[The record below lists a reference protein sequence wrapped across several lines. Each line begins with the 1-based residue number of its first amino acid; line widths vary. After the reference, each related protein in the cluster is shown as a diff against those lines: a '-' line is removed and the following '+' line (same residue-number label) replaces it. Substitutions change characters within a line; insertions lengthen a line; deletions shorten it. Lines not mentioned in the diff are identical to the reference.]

1 VTRSERTCNADDVE
15 TTNRRRSSR
24 LSASGWSTL
33 LSSGEAPSLE
43 WDELRN
49 LPYDGVGCRDPATVA
64 AEQEAMKP
72 IHPDAALVADQVPLL
87 GAPSSTALGVPSA
100 DLLAARG
107 CNPERRKQSPA
118 GKPMRRG
125 QIPWAKPAPARNG
138 YRK

>member
-1 VTRSERTCNADDVE
+1 V
-15 TTNRRRSSR
+15 RRSSR

-49 LPYDGVGCRDPATVA
+49 LPYDGVGFRDPATVA
-64 AEQEAMKP
+64 AEQEALKP
-72 IHPDAALVADQVPLL
+72 IRPDAALVADQVPLL

-107 CNPERRKQSPA
+107 CNPERRKQESGWASDAKRPDSL
-118 GKPMRRG
+118 GKTGPGPKRLSKVTC
-125 QIPWAKPAPARNG
+125 Q
-138 YRK
+138 